1 MRADFMN
8 FPFHRLTE
16 VIMELIRIPA
26 LNDNYIW
33 LLADADHQ
41 CIIVD
46 PSESEPVIK
55 IINQKKLTPVAI
67 LLTHHHNDHVDGVPQ
82 LLTHY
87 AKLPVFGP
95 AETAKKGTDHLVTD
109 GDSINIGSFY
119 FNVIALPGHT
129 LGHIGFYQAPYLFC
143 GDTLF
148 SAGCG
153 RIFEG
158 TPEQMFQSLERI
170 SALPDDTLICCAHEY
185 TESNLK
191 FAHHIWPENEAIT
204 NYLHLIHT
212 KRQKLEPTVPSTLK
226 TERKINLFLQCN
238 NSDLQKKLA
247 IKIDKPSLRATF
259 TLLRQLKDQ
268 F

>member
-1 MRADFMN
+1 
-8 FPFHRLTE
+8 
-16 VIMELIRIPA
+16 MELIRVPA

-33 LLADADHQ
+33 VLADNQQ

-46 PSESEPVIK
+46 PAEAEPVLE
-55 IINQKKLTPVAI
+55 IITAQHLTPVAI
-67 LLTHHHNDHVDGVPQ
+67 LLTHHHNDHTGGVKGI
-82 LLTHY
+82 LNKFTS
-87 AKLPVFGP
+87 LPVFGP
-95 AETAKKGTDHLVTD
+95 KETENKGATELVEE
-109 GDSINIGSFY
+109 GDTVIINQFK
-119 FNVIALPGHT
+119 FQVIALSGHT

-158 TPEQMFQSLERI
+158 TPEQMWQSI
-170 SALPDDTLICCAHEY
+170 QKIAALPDETLICCAHEY
-185 TESNLK
+185 TLSNLK

-204 NYLHLIHT
+204 QYL
-212 KRQKLEPTVPSTLK
+212 QKITQMRDKHQATVPTLLK
-226 TERKINLFLQCN
+226 DEKKINIFLQCDN
-238 NSDLQKKLA
+238 QQLQKKLE
-247 IKIDKPSLRATF
+247 INMQNPPLRAVF

>member
-1 MRADFMN
+1 
-8 FPFHRLTE
+8 
-16 VIMELIRIPA
+16 MELIRVPA

-33 LLADADHQ
+33 VLADNQQ

-46 PSESEPVIK
+46 PAEAEPVLE
-55 IINQKKLTPVAI
+55 IITAQHLTPVAI
-67 LLTHHHNDHVDGVPQ
+67 LLTHHHNDHTGGVKGI
-82 LLTHY
+82 LNKFTS
-87 AKLPVFGP
+87 LPVFGP
-95 AETAKKGTDHLVTD
+95 KETENKGATELVEE
-109 GDSINIGSFY
+109 GDTVIINQFK
-119 FNVIALPGHT
+119 FQVIALSGHT

-158 TPEQMFQSLERI
+158 TPEQMWQSI
-170 SALPDDTLICCAHEY
+170 QKIAALPDETLICCAHEY
-185 TESNLK
+185 TLSNLK

-204 NYLHLIHT
+204 QYL
-212 KRQKLEPTVPSTLK
+212 QKITQMRDKHQATVPTLLK
-226 TERKINLFLQCN
+226 DEKKINIFLQ
-238 NSDLQKKLA
+238 SDNQQLQKKLE
-247 IKIDKPSLRATF
+247 INMQNPPLRAVF